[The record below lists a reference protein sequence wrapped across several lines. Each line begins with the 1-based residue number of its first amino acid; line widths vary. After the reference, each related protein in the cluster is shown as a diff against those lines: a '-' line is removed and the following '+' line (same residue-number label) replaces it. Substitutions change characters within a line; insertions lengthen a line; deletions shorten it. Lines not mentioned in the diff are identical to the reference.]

1 VKTLRTLAIAV
12 AVAATALLAAGTAGA
27 ASGHRTGSNLGS
39 SYDAS
44 SAGKST
50 LTIWWLG
57 NQEIPGIEAW
67 MKDTISAYE
76 KLHPNVT
83 VKTVLE
89 STDTYTT
96 TQKTACKGGSGPDI
110 WYNWGGTWSLEQ
122 VWAGCVVPN
131 EDALSPTDL
140 SNVPAIAGTRWQ
152 NKTWVYPIETR
163 VYPIVYNKALFKKA
177 GLDPNKP
184 PLTWTTLVADAK
196 KIKAAGITPFVTGL
210 KDGFGGENLAVAMQS
225 QDYSVGDLLKMVT
238 SGTFTDPLW
247 TSWLQKIAELKPYF
261 NVDTNSIP
269 YAEGLA
275 RFQSGKAAMVF
286 ASPGFQQTIIAMSK
300 AGKGVGI
307 MKVPTF
313 GKYGGI
319 LYEDTPGFQV
329 LKFAKNKALAGNF
342 LAFMHTQAE
351 MKSLYAD
358 TGDLP
363 NDKRWN
369 TAQVTRP
376 TDKLLVKWI
385 KQKLLYYSANYYPT
399 QLDVNGNFVALQGIL
414 GGNYTPAKA
423 AELYQNVISKW
434 RKINSG
440 EINNYKIWEKSN
452 P

>member
-1 VKTLRTLAIAV
+1 MSTARVRRIAM
-12 AVAATALLAAGTAGA
+12 ASLMVAAVVVAAVGV
-27 ASGHRTGSNLGS
+27 SGS
-39 SYDAS
+39 SAS
-44 SAGKST
+44 STKGAK
-50 LTIWWLG
+50 LDPATIKVWYLG
-57 NQEIPGIEAW
+57 DAESPGFEKW
-67 MKDTISAYE
+67 MKSSIAAFQAANPGVKVQAEVKGVDTWTA
-76 KLHPNVT
+76 
-83 VKTVLE
+83 
-89 STDTYTT
+89 
-96 TQKTACKGGSGPDI
+96 TQTTACQSKSGPDI
-110 WYNWGGTWSLEQ
+110 WYP
-122 VWAGCVVPN
+122 WAGGYAMEQAWNGCTVAMN
-131 EDALSPTDL
+131 DFWSKKQ
-140 SNVPAIAGTRWQ
+140 IAELTNQEEWVWQ
-152 NKTWVYPIETR
+152 GKIWGAPQFLQNF
-163 VYPIVYNKALFKKA
+163 PIVYNKDLFKKA